1 MPPPPYLTKPR
12 WLVGHVIVV
21 ALAVLFV
28 NLGFWQLRRL
38 DERKQHNALV
48 LARSATTT
56 PLADGTPLAY
66 RRVTVTGT
74 FDPAHELLVRF
85 RSRNGLPGYEVV
97 TPLVTG
103 SGPVV
108 LVDRG
113 WVPLDAGDQWPVA
126 SAAPPG
132 GEVTVVGLLAPS
144 EGGGLRLE
152 RRPGKAP
159 VIGSIDVA
167 ALERAKAVAP
177 AGLYPLHLVAETT
190 VPATTGNYPAPVDPP
205 DLGEGPHL
213 SYAFQWFSFATVGVV
228 GWVLLL
234 GRRAR
239 KPEPAPE

>member
-1 MPPPPYLTKPR
+1 
-12 WLVGHVIVV
+12 LVGHVIVV

-38 DERKQHNALV
+38 DERRQHNALV

-56 PLADGTPLAY
+56 ALADGGPLPY
-66 RRVTVTGT
+66 RRVTATGT
-74 FDPAHELLVRF
+74 FDPNHELLARF

-103 SGPVV
+103 VGPVV

-113 WVPLDAGDQWPVA
+113 WVPLDAGDHWPVA
-126 SAAPPG
+126 SAAPPT
-132 GEVTVVGLLAPS
+132 GEVTVTGLLAPS
-144 EGGGLRLE
+144 EGGGVRLE
-152 RRPGKAP
+152 RRAGQAP

-167 ALERAKAVAP
+167 ALERAKAVTE
-177 AGLYPLHLVAETT
+177 GDVYPLHLIAETT
-190 VPATTGNYPAPVDPP
+190 TPATAANYPAPVDPP

-228 GWVLLL
+228 GWIVLLA
-234 GRRAR
+234 RRAR
-239 KPEPAPE
+239 KPEPDDE

>member
-1 MPPPPYLTKPR
+1 
-12 WLVGHVIVV
+12 VIVI

-66 RRVTVTGT
+66 RRVTATGT

-97 TPLVTG
+97 TPLVMG
-103 SGPVV
+103 SGSAV

-113 WVPLDAGDQWPVA
+113 WVPLDAGDHWPA
-126 SAAPPG
+126 PSAAPPTG
-132 GEVTVVGLLAPS
+132 QVTVEGLLAPS

-152 RRPGKAP
+152 RRTGKVP
-159 VIGSIDVA
+159 VVGSIDVA
-167 ALERAKAVAP
+167 ALQRAKAAP
-177 AGLYPLHLVAETT
+177 AGDVYPLHLIAETT
-190 VPATTGNYPAPVDPP
+190 TPATAGNYPAPVDPP

-213 SYAFQWFSFATVGVV
+213 SYAFQWFAFATVGVV
-228 GWVLLL
+228 GWVVLLA
-234 GRRAR
+234 RRAR